1 MKIEDII
8 YDFKVKEEEILT
20 LVILLSQL
28 IEDYQYNQEPNHKK
42 KRNKIELKYYVKDN
56 NFIGIVD
63 FSAIPIFLSR
73 FKDPQTIVYIL
84 QHTFIP
90 PFWPLKIKPDP
101 TRPD

>member
-1 MKIEDII
+1 MKIEDIT

-56 NFIGIVD
+56 NFLNLLNIRD
-63 FSAIPIFLSR
+63 RLR
-73 FKDPQTIVYIL
+73 IL
-84 QHTFIP
+84 FQNDVNRMNVIRD
-90 PFWPLKIKPDP
+90 LKKLGVFEKNQKHEFPKFD
-101 TRPD
+101 

>member
-1 MKIEDII
+1 MKIEDIT

-56 NFIGIVD
+56 NFLNLLNIRD
-63 FSAIPIFLSR
+63 RLR
-73 FKDPQTIVYIL
+73 IL
-84 QHTFIP
+84 FQNDVNRMHVIRD
-90 PFWPLKIKPDP
+90 LKKLGVFEENQKHEFPKFD
-101 TRPD
+101 

>member
-56 NFIGIVD
+56 NFLNLLNIRD
-63 FSAIPIFLSR
+63 RLR
-73 FKDPQTIVYIL
+73 IL
-84 QHTFIP
+84 FQNDVNRMHVIRD
-90 PFWPLKIKPDP
+90 LKKLGVFEKNQKHEFPKFD
-101 TRPD
+101 